1 MTDLEAEV
9 LRRSGEQARLLL
21 ENCPMAVGVVAEG
34 GRFLYANRRHDEL
47 FGASFSGLPSV
58 QGMYVD
64 PSVRPKLREKFQ
76 REGYLRNAEVHLKR
90 VDGTSFWALLTWQP
104 MLYDGQN
111 VTFSWIY
118 DITDRM
124 AAESAMRDA
133 RDLAEHANQ
142 TKSEFL
148 ANMSH
153 ELRTP
158 LNAIIGYAQILQ
170 EDMEDSGQDAVIPD
184 LKRIESAGKHL
195 LGLIND
201 ILDLSKIE
209 AGRMEIYLEPV
220 SLARLFDELQSLGQP
235 LAAARGNRLEFALP
249 PLPPMLRTDYVKLKQ
264 SLLNLIS
271 NGCKF
276 TQNGMVSIAV
286 TLPPGEVVFR
296 VSDTGIGMTEEQLQ
310 RLFQAFSQADASTT
324 REYGGTGLGLAI
336 TRRLCRM
343 LGGDVTVES
352 APGEGSV
359 FTITLPLAAETTA
372 PAVARAAGHATASG
386 PADATVVLLVDDDPQ
401 IHHLIGTMLNRE
413 GYRVEHAAGGV
424 EALERARIL
433 RPAVILL
440 DVMMPNV
447 DGWAV
452 LALLKGD
459 PALADIPVVIVS
471 LLDERPLGLSLG
483 AAEFLTKPVDRSQL
497 VDTVRTYAGS
507 ASGLVL
513 VVDDNADDRASV
525 AKPLAASGYDVVSV
539 ASGVEALD
547 WLQTHKPPALLVLDL
562 VMPGIDGFALLDS
575 VRQDES
581 LRAMKV
587 LIMTAKD
594 LTPNE
599 SGFLADR
606 GGQMIAKGPNARM
619 ELLDALKALRP

>member
-1 MTDLEAEV
+1 MTDLEAEL

-34 GRFLYANRRHDEL
+34 GRFLYANPRHDEL
-47 FGASFSGLPSV
+47 FGAGVSDLPSV

-64 PSVRPKLREKFQ
+64 PAARPKLREKFQ
-76 REGYLRNAEVHLKR
+76 RDGFLRNAEVHLKR

-104 MLYDGQN
+104 MFYDGQN

-124 AAESAMRDA
+124 EAEAVMRDA

-170 EDMEDSGQDAVIPD
+170 EDMEDAGQDAVIPD

-220 SLARLFDELQSLGQP
+220 SLARLFDELQSLGKP
-235 LAAARGNRLEFALP
+235 LATARGNRLEFALP
-249 PLPPMLRTDYVKLKQ
+249 AQPPMLRTDYVKLKQ

-276 TQNGMVSIAV
+276 TQNGTVSVAV
-286 TLPPGEVVFR
+286 TLPPGQVVFR
-296 VSDTGIGMTEEQLQ
+296 VSDTGIGMTDEQLQ

-336 TRRLCRM
+336 TRRLCRI

-359 FTITLPLAAETTA
+359 FTITLPLAADAA

-386 PADATVVLLVDDDPQ
+386 PADATMVLLVDDDPQ

-424 EALERARIL
+424 EALERARTL

-483 AAEFLTKPVDRSQL
+483 AAEFLTKPVDRGQL

-507 ASGLVL
+507 ASGRVL

-525 AKPLAASGYDVVSV
+525 AKPLAAAGYDVVSV
-539 ASGVEALD
+539 ASGGEALD
-547 WLQTHKPPALLVLDL
+547 WLQTHPAPALLVLDL
-562 VMPGIDGFALLDS
+562 IMPGIDGFALLDS
-575 VRQDES
+575 VRQDPA
-581 LRAMKV
+581 LATMKV